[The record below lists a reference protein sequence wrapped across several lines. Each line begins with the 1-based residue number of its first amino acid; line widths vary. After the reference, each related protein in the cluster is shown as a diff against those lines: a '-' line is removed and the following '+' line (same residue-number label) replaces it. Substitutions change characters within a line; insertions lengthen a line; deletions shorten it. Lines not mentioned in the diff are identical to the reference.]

1 MTNITNIT
9 MSDYDYL
16 VKLVLIGDSGTGK
29 TNLMLRYTK
38 NQFDLETKTTIGVEF
53 SSREINIEHTKYKYQ
68 IWDTAGQERFQGL
81 ATAYFRGAKIC
92 IIVYDITKY
101 ETFVNVNNWLKK
113 VRDNCDPDVQIYVIG
128 NKIDLEHLRSVS
140 KEEGIKYCKENDL
153 VFAEVSAL
161 RSTNIEELFYNIGND
176 FHEKIKRITGSDK
189 EDIQE
194 RYKYKY
200 DYKNPISIVQ
210 KPIVKE
216 TKCCV

>member
-9 MSDYDYL
+9 MSDYDYF

-53 SSREINIEHTKYKYQ
+53 STREINIEHTKYKYQ
-68 IWDTAGQERFQGL
+68 IWDTSGQDQGL
-81 ATAYFRGAKIC
+81 STAYFRCVNIC

-101 ETFVNVNNWLKK
+101 ETFVNVNNWIKK
-113 VRDNCDPDVQIYVIG
+113 VRDNSSNAQIYVIG

-161 RSTNIEELFYNIGND
+161 RSTNIEDLFNNIGND
-176 FHEKIKRITGSDK
+176 FHE
-189 EDIQE
+189 
-194 RYKYKY
+194 
-200 DYKNPISIVQ
+200 Q
-210 KPIVKE
+210 KMKDM
-216 TKCCV
+216 KDRCRLKLK